1 MNSLAAST
9 DGLNR
14 RSIFLGWVGTL
25 VASLTAC
32 SHIPVVPLVGEKE
45 ALEERIQTYRLRL
58 EDLERNIPR
67 DTRLEETPDRGIYK
81 IASKHISRITQ
92 TPIYVDK
99 NGILLTREVVVSTDG
114 WGMLAFILEA
124 KWLKDNDICT
134 ITQVDNT
141 IVIQKKLH

>member
-1 MNSLAAST
+1 M
-9 DGLNR
+9 
-14 RSIFLGWVGTL
+14 
-25 VASLTAC
+25 
-32 SHIPVVPLVGEKE
+32 GEKE

-92 TPIYVDK
+92 TPIYVDR

-114 WGMLAFILEA
+114 
-124 KWLKDNDICT
+124 
-134 ITQVDNT
+134 
-141 IVIQKKLH
+141 